1 MGKQKGGGADKLH
14 GGLRSESKPSD
25 VETWRE
31 QTGRADCT

>member
-31 QTGRADCT
+31 QPGRADCT